1 MDVQQRV
8 IKIIKRPL
16 DFDVKY
22 LHLSNTNRFINRAE
36 KPRFRYE
43 KDELLEFWWTSWR
56 NYRTLKGN
64 LRVAPKINVITISQ
78 MD

>member
-1 MDVQQRV
+1 MNLLLLEMDVQQRV

-43 KDELLEFWWTSWR
+43 KDELLEF
-56 NYRTLKGN
+56 
-64 LRVAPKINVITISQ
+64 
-78 MD
+78 